1 MRHNPNLRSTARGRP
16 HFWQRL
22 YPRTLNFGLAAALM
36 TRAFLAI
43 SRLLE
48 RESETAQKR
57 PAFLVRR
64 RRRDD
69 GDVHAAWAVDAV
81 GVDLVE
87 HRLLVE
93 PERVVAPAVEL
104 VRRQAAEVA
113 DTRQRD
119 RQQPVQEL
127 PHPVAAQRD
136 LRADRHAL
144 AQLELRDGLGR
155 PADLRLLPGDRGEVA
170 DRAVDQLRVAGGVA
184 DTHVDDDLHDAGDL
198 HDVAVAELLLQAAA
212 DLVEVAL
219 LQPGP
224 GPLRGGG
231 GHQISFP
238 ERREIR
244 TRLPSSV
251 VFLPRRVG
259 LPSESTT
266 ITFETWMG
274 ASWVTMPPDW
284 APRWVWLTRV
294 CFLIRLTPSTSTR
307 SRVG

>member
-16 HFWQRL
+16 HFWKRV

-43 SRLLE
+43 SHLLE

-155 PADLRLLPGDRGEVA
+155 PTDLRLLAGDRGQVA
-170 DRAVDQLRVAGGVA
+170 NRAVDQLRVTRRLA
-184 DTHVDDDLHDAGDL
+184 DTHVHDDLDQAGDL
-198 HDVAVAELLLQAAA
+198 HGVAVLELLPQSR
-212 DLVEVAL
+212 DNLVAVL
-219 LQPGP
+219 L
-224 GPLRGGG
+224 L
-231 GHQISFP
+231 
-238 ERREIR
+238 E
-244 TRLPSSV
+244 
-251 VFLPRRVG
+251 
-259 LPSESTT
+259 
-266 ITFETWMG
+266 
-274 ASWVTMPPDW
+274 A
-284 APRWVWLTRV
+284 
-294 CFLIRLTPSTSTR
+294 
-307 SRVG
+307 

>member
-16 HFWQRL
+16 HFWQRV

-36 TRAFLAI
+36 TRPFLAI

-48 RESETAQKR
+48 RESETTQQR
-57 PAFLVRR
+57 SAFLVRR

-127 PHPVAAQRD
+127 PHPIAAQRD

-144 AQLELRDGLGR
+144 TQLELRDGLGR
-155 PADLRLLPGDRGEVA
+155 PTDLRLLAGDRGQVA

-198 HDVAVAELLLQAAA
+198 HDVPVAELLLQSAP
-212 DLVEVAL
+212 DLVAVAL
-219 LQPGP
+219 LEPRRDR
-224 GPLRGGG
+224 LRGRHIRSPSRCDGR
-231 GHQISFP
+231 SARAC
-238 ERREIR
+238 RRR
-244 TRLPSSV
+244 WSSY
-251 VFLPRRVG
+251 PRGPACR
-259 LPSESTT
+259 
-266 ITFETWMG
+266 
-274 ASWVTMPPDW
+274 
-284 APRWVWLTRV
+284 
-294 CFLIRLTPSTSTR
+294 R
-307 SRVG
+307 SRPPSRWTRGSAPPG

>member
-16 HFWQRL
+16 HFWQRV

-36 TRAFLAI
+36 TRPFLAI

-48 RESETAQKR
+48 RESETTQQR
-57 PAFLVRR
+57 SAFLVRR

-104 VRRQAAEVA
+104 VRRQAPEVT
-113 DTRQRD
+113 DTRQPD

-127 PHPVAAQRD
+127 PHPVAAQCD

-144 AQLELRDGLGR
+144 TQLELRDGLGR
-155 PADLRLLPGDRGEVA
+155 PTDLRLLAGDRGQVA

-184 DTHVDDDLHDAGDL
+184 DTHVDDDLDHARGL
-198 HDVAVAELLLQAAA
+198 HDVVVAELLAQPGG

-219 LQPGP
+219 PQPRHRL
-224 GPLRGGG
+224 LRGG
-231 GHQISFP
+231 HQMSLP
-238 ERREIR
+238 DRRAMR
-244 TRLPSSV
+244 TLRPSSS
-251 VFLPRRVG
+251 LRYPTRVT
-259 LPSESTT
+259 LLSES
-266 ITFETWMG
+266 
-274 ASWVTMPPDW
+274 
-284 APRWVWLTRV
+284 
-294 CFLIRLTPSTSTR
+294 
-307 SRVG
+307 